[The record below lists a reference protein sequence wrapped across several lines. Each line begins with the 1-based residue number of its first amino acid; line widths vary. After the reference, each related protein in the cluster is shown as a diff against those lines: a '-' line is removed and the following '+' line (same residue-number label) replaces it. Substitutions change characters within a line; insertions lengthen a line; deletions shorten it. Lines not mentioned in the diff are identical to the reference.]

1 MKWMRKRVALLTLAI
16 VLKIALLFVFFFVFF
31 GDDDDD
37 NDSVQMASSSE
48 VLCECIE
55 LSSICMDKQ
64 PSLWIVSCLGYLLY
78 APSD

>member
-16 VLKIALLFVFFFVFF
+16 VLKIALLFVFFCFF

-64 PSLWIVSCLGYLLY
+64 SSLWIVSCLGYLLY
-78 APSD
+78 APPD